1 MALMDGPKATLTTS
15 KKRTKSIG
23 AACAIPVTLILSAEL
38 FTPQT
43 RTTSTIADV
52 GVDTTTKTSRHRSN
66 HGDVPTITITAP
78 VAASSP
84 NGKQ

>member
-23 AACAIPVTLILSAEL
+23 AACAVPVTLILSAEL
-38 FTPQT
+38 FTPKA
-43 RTTSTIADV
+43 RTTSIANVD
-52 GVDTTTKTSRHRSN
+52 VDTTTKTSHRHSN
-66 HGDVPTITITAP
+66 HGDVPTMTITAP